1 MDESENAGLEAE
13 SESESESEAGDG
25 SQSRRD
31 MLRKAAVG
39 ATTAGIVWSMPKIEG
54 GSLVPDAAGAAT
66 YSPSP
71 FNGNLSWAVSNA
83 PNGTCVTGMS
93 QMDFYLGDHCSN
105 TGNYVGMVGPFN
117 ADFTVHDHLL
127 GSSPFNVD
135 IAFNNIAPP
144 FQMCTV
150 NGADWTAT
158 SGPGGPI
165 CDFITTT
172 PVPTTWTSPGS
183 MTIAID
189 PNSTGVGC
197 TDFPNAATINIHVTC
212 TST

>member
-1 MDESENAGLEAE
+1 
-13 SESESESEAGDG
+13 
-25 SQSRRD
+25 
-31 MLRKAAVG
+31 
-39 ATTAGIVWSMPKIEG
+39 
-54 GSLVPDAAGAAT
+54 
-66 YSPSP
+66 
-71 FNGNLSWAVSNA
+71 
-83 PNGTCVTGMS
+83 
-93 QMDFYLGDHCSN
+93 
-105 TGNYVGMVGPFN
+105 MVGPFN

-135 IAFNNIAPP
+135 IAFNNIDPP